1 MGLRASDDAGFEGIR
16 VVFVRERTNYPLVVL
31 VDDNGGGGFGLNVDA
46 VGPAD
51 PAAVAAMLHTAVDG
65 LVAALED
72 SLDGGQQRPLSA
84 LDVLEAAER
93 DQLVAGWN
101 DTAADLPPGMV
112 PELVAGQAARVPD
125 AVAVTCG
132 GELVSYAELAARAGR
147 LGRYLAGLGAG
158 PESVVGVCLPRG
170 AEMIVAVLGVWQAG
184 AAYLPVDP
192 GLPAGRVSF
201 MLADARA
208 AVLVGTGEVLDELPA
223 GPVRSVAL
231 DDPRVAAAVA
241 ALPGAAGAAAPVPG
255 GRLAYVMYTS
265 GSTGAPKGVAVTHGG
280 LANYVA
286 SVPPR
291 VGLAGPGRFGVLQDQ
306 VTDLGN
312 TVVFGALAS
321 GGTLVVAPERAVT
334 DPVAMAGFIAA
345 QRVDAVKVVPSH
357 LAALGAGPGG
367 LAAVLPGR
375 ALVLGGEAAPAGWAA
390 DLVAAAGDRAVVN
403 HYGPTETTIGVL
415 TARLDA
421 GTVAGG
427 VVPIGS
433 PAANTRVLVLDDRL
447 GLVPPGVAGELYV
460 AGVQLARGYAR
471 RAGLTAARFVADPF
485 DPAGGGGRLYRTG
498 DLARW
503 TPAGQLV
510 FAGRADD
517 QVKIRGYR
525 VEPAEIQAVL
535 AACPQTAQ
543 AAVIAR
549 EDTAA
554 GDQPDTAA
562 DKQAGARDKRLVAY
576 VVPAD
581 GAGDDAGDLPA
592 MVREFAA
599 ARLPEYMVPAAV
611 VVLDALPLTPN
622 GKLDRKA
629 LPAPDFGS
637 AAGAGRGPADARE
650 ELLCQAFADVLGLD
664 TVGPDDD
671 FFALGGHSLLAVRLI
686 SQVRAVLAVEVDIR
700 AVFEAPTVAGLAHVA
715 GGDGPAFRP
724 VRSRGGVGCRCRS
737 RSSGCGSSGSWRS
750 QARCITSRWSCG
762 CPARSTPRR
771 WVRRCG
777 M

>member
-1 MGLRASDDAGFEGIR
+1 M
-16 VVFVRERTNYPLVVL
+16 
-31 VDDNGGGGFGLNVDA
+31 
-46 VGPAD
+46 
-51 PAAVAAMLHTAVDG
+51 
-65 LVAALED
+65 
-72 SLDGGQQRPLSA
+72 
-84 LDVLEAAER
+84 
-93 DQLVAGWN
+93 
-101 DTAADLPPGMV
+101 
-112 PELVAGQAARVPD
+112 
-125 AVAVTCG
+125 
-132 GELVSYAELAARAGR
+132 
-147 LGRYLAGLGAG
+147 
-158 PESVVGVCLPRG
+158 
-170 AEMIVAVLGVWQAG
+170 
-184 AAYLPVDP
+184 
-192 GLPAGRVSF
+192 
-201 MLADARA
+201 
-208 AVLVGTGEVLDELPA
+208 
-223 GPVRSVAL
+223 
-231 DDPRVAAAVA
+231 
-241 ALPGAAGAAAPVPG
+241 
-255 GRLAYVMYTS
+255 
-265 GSTGAPKGVAVTHGG
+265 THGG

-549 EDTAA
+549 RRPAGRQAA
-554 GDQPDTAA
+554 G
-562 DKQAGARDKRLVAY
+562 RL
-576 VVPAD
+576 
-581 GAGDDAGDLPA
+581 
-592 MVREFAA
+592 
-599 ARLPEYMVPAAV
+599 
-611 VVLDALPLTPN
+611 
-622 GKLDRKA
+622 
-629 LPAPDFGS
+629 
-637 AAGAGRGPADARE
+637 
-650 ELLCQAFADVLGLD
+650 
-664 TVGPDDD
+664 
-671 FFALGGHSLLAVRLI
+671 
-686 SQVRAVLAVEVDIR
+686 
-700 AVFEAPTVAGLAHVA
+700 
-715 GGDGPAFRP
+715 
-724 VRSRGGVGCRCRS
+724 RGGS
-737 RSSGCGSSGSWRS
+737 
-750 QARCITSRWSCG
+750 
-762 CPARSTPRR
+762 
-771 WVRRCG
+771 
-777 M
+777 